1 MLRSL
6 HLAFALLCAALGS
19 QLPAFHDQYLQRV
32 GGALDEVNQQI
43 EAMDMR
49 AQDAGLGRYDY
60 IRRFY
65 DNSDSVIQGEGQAML
80 ATLARQERLREIEA
94 RLQDVSW
101 YMLAVEMVFH
111 LEPDIALNTAK
122 NFGPAVPLSI
132 SGLAHAFFGF
142 FFGYLIPSA
151 IRSLF
156 PRKEIARG

>member
-32 GGALDEVNQQI
+32 GGALDEVNQQ
-43 EAMDMR
+43 
-49 AQDAGLGRYDY
+49 
-60 IRRFY
+60 
-65 DNSDSVIQGEGQAML
+65 
-80 ATLARQERLREIEA
+80 IEA

-142 FFGYLIPSA
+142 FFGCLIPSA

>member
-6 HLAFALLCAALGS
+6 HIAFALLCAALGS

-32 GGALDEVNQQI
+32 GGALDELSQQI
-43 EAMDMR
+43 EALDAR
-49 AQDAGLGRYDY
+49 AQEAGLQRYDY

-65 DNSDSVIQGEGQAML
+65 DNSDTVIQGEGTAML
-80 ATLARQERLREIEA
+80 ATIARQK
-94 RLQDVSW
+94 RLQEVETRLKDVSW
-101 YMLAVEMVFH
+101 YMLAVELVFH

-122 NFGPAVPLSI
+122 NFTPAIPLSI
-132 SGLAHAFFGF
+132 SGFAHAFFGF

-156 PRKEIARG
+156 PRKEIVRG